1 MIIDEIIVIIL
12 NLKAG
17 INECESHK
25 REIYPSGTVILNQ
38 AKIVEFKNAVILES
52 KEYVGKEPFWI
63 KYKDELRK
71 GTKSAVI
78 VNGGKYV
85 FPTNHAIKIA
95 IIDALI
101 QELIP
106 LKIRHLEITR
116 LVRLI
121 KNTITSG

>member
-1 MIIDEIIVIIL
+1 MLKNLRLEKIL
-12 NLKAG
+12 SL
-17 INECESHK
+17 
-25 REIYPSGTVILNQ
+25 
-38 AKIVEFKNAVILES
+38 LES
-52 KEYVGKEPFWI
+52 KEYVGKEPFWV

-95 IIDALI
+95 IIDVLI